1 MSKGCCTSNLWSGK
15 MSKIKTALILLG
27 ILLLYG
33 IVGTMDYH
41 DERMMECAQK
51 NLNYDSDKDVCK

>member
-1 MSKGCCTSNLWSGK
+1 

-27 ILLLYG
+27 ILFMYG
-33 IVGTMDYH
+33 VVGTMDYH

-51 NLNYDSDKDVCK
+51 NLDYDSNKEVCYVRR

>member
-1 MSKGCCTSNLWSGK
+1 MSNTKA
-15 MSKIKTALILLG
+15 ALILLG
-27 ILLLYG
+27 ILLLLLLLYG

-51 NLNYDSDKDVCK
+51 NLDYDSDKDVCK

>member
-1 MSKGCCTSNLWSGK
+1 

-41 DERMMECAQK
+41 DERKMECAQHNK
-51 NLNYDSDKDVCK
+51 DYDSDKDVCK

>member
-1 MSKGCCTSNLWSGK
+1 MN
-15 MSKIKTALILLG
+15 KIKALVYKYRFILALLG

-41 DERMMECAQK
+41 DERMMECSQHNK
-51 NLNYDSDKDVCK
+51 DYDSDKDVCK

>member
-1 MSKGCCTSNLWSGK
+1 MN
-15 MSKIKTALILLG
+15 KIKALVYKHRYVLLLLG